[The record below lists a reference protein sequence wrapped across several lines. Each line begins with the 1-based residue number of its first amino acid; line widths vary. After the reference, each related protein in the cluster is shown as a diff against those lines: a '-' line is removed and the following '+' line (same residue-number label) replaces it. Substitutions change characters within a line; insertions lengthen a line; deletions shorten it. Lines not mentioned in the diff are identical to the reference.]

1 MPFVQQ
7 SRHLVEN
14 YKPCNMCITTNGIRT
29 NGLNETYGYY
39 RVFKQCYSQKKKKN
53 NVSKLSTISCLK
65 TQFSLFKTVRE
76 YVMINTNDV
85 LTSFYHLNYYSE
97 KIVYTTLQIFNVR
110 VLCD

>member
-39 RVFKQCYSQKKKKN
+39 RVSTFFFFDN
-53 NVSKLSTISCLK
+53 DRVSKLSTISCLK

-76 YVMINTNDV
+76 YVMINTDDV
-85 LTSFYHLNYYSE
+85 LTSFYHLNYCYE
-97 KIVYTTLQIFNVR
+97 KILYTTLQIFNVR

>member
-14 YKPCNMCITTNGIRT
+14 YKPRNMCITTNGIRT

-39 RVFKQCYSQKKKKN
+39 R
-53 NVSKLSTISCLK
+53 VSKLSTISCLK

-76 YVMINTNDV
+76 YVMINTDDV
-85 LTSFYHLNYYSE
+85 LTSFYHLNYCYE
-97 KIVYTTLQIFNVR
+97 KILYTTLQIFNVR